1 MAGEGKKVAI
11 GIDLGTT
18 YSCVAVWR
26 HDNIEII
33 GNDQGNR
40 ITPSYVAFTDSQR
53 MIGDSAFNVAA
64 SNPTNTVF
72 DAKRLIG
79 RKFCDPIVQS
89 DMKLWPFKV
98 SSGFNDKPMIVIN
111 YNDEEKHFAAEEI
124 SSMVLTKM
132 REIAEAYLGSTMNDV
147 VITVPAY
154 FNNSQRQATRDAGV
168 IAGLNVMRILN
179 EPTAA
184 AIAYGLNKKPFNHGL
199 RHVFIFDLG
208 GGTLDVSVLTFEKE
222 NIDIK
227 AIAGDTHL
235 GGQDFDYTMVNHCMM
250 EFMRKHKIDISGD
263 PRALRRLKSAC
274 EKAKRILSSNTETII
289 EIECLY
295 QGVDFYLP
303 ISRAKFEELNKNY
316 FNKCM
321 EIVEKCLIDSGV
333 DKSRIQDV
341 VLVGGST
348 RIVKL
353 QELLSD
359 FFEGKELC
367 NSINADEVV
376 AYGAA
381 VHASM
386 LSGEIS
392 EKVQDLVLREVIP
405 LSLGLEVIGG
415 IMKTMIPRNTMFPTN
430 MEEVFTTQFHNQIN
444 IVINVYEGERQM
456 IKDNNLLDTFEF
468 QIPPVPARVPQI
480 KINFQINDDGILHV
494 STTEEI
500 LGVNKKVKIIS
511 DKERLSKGDIKR
523 MIEEAEK
530 YKEEDK
536 RYKKKV
542 EARNALE
549 KYAYNMRNAINDK
562 DISLRLSP
570 KEKKE
575 IDEKIDLVLMWLNVS
590 VIAEQHDFEKYQKLL
605 SSVFDPIIIKM
616 IKDDEGS
623 SVQQGTVVKNKKK
636 RRWFLLLAKYTMQI
650 VYTAATGD
658 ITGLTSSI
666 IGDYCSSNSKNIL

>member
-1 MAGEGKKVAI
+1 
-11 GIDLGTT
+11 
-18 YSCVAVWR
+18 
-26 HDNIEII
+26 
-33 GNDQGNR
+33 
-40 ITPSYVAFTDSQR
+40 
-53 MIGDSAFNVAA
+53 
-64 SNPTNTVF
+64 
-72 DAKRLIG
+72 
-79 RKFCDPIVQS
+79 
-89 DMKLWPFKV
+89 MKLWPFKV
-98 SSGFNDKPMIVIN
+98 NSGFNDKPMIVVN

-132 REIAEAYLGSTMNDV
+132 REIAEAYLGTTVNDA

-184 AIAYGLNKKPFNHGL
+184 AIAYGLSKKPFNYGL
-199 RHVFIFDLG
+199 RHGFIFDLG

-222 NIDIK
+222 NIHIK

-235 GGQDFDYTMVNHCMM
+235 GGEDFDYTMVNHCMM
-250 EFMRKHKIDISGD
+250 EFMRKHKIDISGE

-274 EKAKRILSSNTETII
+274 EKAKRILSSNTETTI

-295 QGVDFYLP
+295 QGIDFYLP
-303 ISRAKFEELNKNY
+303 ISRAKFEELNKNH

-341 VLVGGST
+341 ILVGGST

-353 QELLSD
+353 QNLLSD

-444 IVINVYEGERQM
+444 IAINVYEGERQM
-456 IKDNNLLDTFEF
+456 IRDNNLLGTFKF
-468 QIPPVPARVPQI
+468 QIPPVPAGVPQF

-494 STTEEI
+494 STTEET

-511 DKERLSKGDIKR
+511 DKERLSKGDITR

-562 DISLRLSP
+562 EISLKLSS

-575 IDEKIDLVLMWLNVS
+575 IDEKIDLVLMWLDVS
-590 VIAEQHDFEKYQKLL
+590 VVAEQHDFEKYQRLL

-623 SVQQGTVVKNKKK
+623 SVQQGLVVKNKKK
-636 RRWFLLLAKYTMQI
+636 RHWLLLFAKYTMQI
-650 VYTAATGD
+650 VYSAATGD

-666 IGDYCSSNSKNIL
+666 IHEFAK

>member
-1 MAGEGKKVAI
+1 
-11 GIDLGTT
+11 
-18 YSCVAVWR
+18 
-26 HDNIEII
+26 
-33 GNDQGNR
+33 
-40 ITPSYVAFTDSQR
+40 
-53 MIGDSAFNVAA
+53 
-64 SNPTNTVF
+64 
-72 DAKRLIG
+72 
-79 RKFCDPIVQS
+79 
-89 DMKLWPFKV
+89 MKLWPFKV
-98 SSGFNDKPMIVIN
+98 NSGFNDKPMIVVN

-132 REIAEAYLGSTMNDV
+132 REIAEAYLGSTVNDV

-168 IAGLNVMRILN
+168 IAGFNVMRILN

-184 AIAYGLNKKPFNHGL
+184 AIAYGLSKKPFNYGL

-222 NIDIK
+222 NIHIK
-227 AIAGDTHL
+227 AISGDTHL

-274 EKAKRILSSNTETII
+274 EKAKRILSSNTETTI

-303 ISRAKFEELNKNY
+303 ISRAKFEELNKNH

-353 QELLSD
+353 QKLLSD

-367 NSINADEVV
+367 KSINVDEVV

-444 IVINVYEGERQM
+444 IAINVYEGERQM
-456 IKDNNLLDTFEF
+456 IRDNNLLGTFKF
-468 QIPPVPARVPQI
+468 QIPPVPAGVPQF

-494 STTEEI
+494 STTEET

-511 DKERLSKGDIKR
+511 DKERLSKGDITR
-523 MIEEAEK
+523 TIEEAEK

-562 DISLRLSP
+562 EISLKLSS

-575 IDEKIDLVLMWLNVS
+575 IDEKIDLVLMWLDVS
-590 VIAEQHDFEKYQKLL
+590 VVAEQHDFEKYQRLL

-636 RRWFLLLAKYTMQI
+636 RHWLLLFAKYTMQI
-650 VYTAATGD
+650 VYSAATGD

-666 IGDYCSSNSKNIL
+666 IHEFAK

>member
-18 YSCVAVWR
+18 YSCVAVWKN
-26 HDNIEII
+26 DNIEII
-33 GNDQGNR
+33 VNDQGSR
-40 ITPSYVAFTDSQR
+40 ITPSYVAFKDSQR

-79 RKFCDPIVQS
+79 RKFSDPIVQS

-98 SSGFNDKPMIVIN
+98 NSGLDDKPMIVVN
-111 YNDEEKHFAAEEI
+111 YNDEEKHFSAEEI

-132 REIAEAYLGSTMNDV
+132 REIAESYLRSTVNDV

-184 AIAYGLNKKPFNHGL
+184 AIAYGLGKKPFHSGP

-222 NIDIK
+222 NIHIK
-227 AIAGDTHL
+227 AIGGDTHL
-235 GGQDFDYTMVNHCMM
+235 GGQDFDYTMVTYFMK
-250 EFMRKHKIDISGD
+250 EFLRKHKIDISGD

-274 EKAKRILSSNTETII
+274 EKAKRLLSSNTETTI
-289 EIECLY
+289 EIDCLK
-295 QGVDFYLP
+295 DCIDLCLP
-303 ISRAKFEELNKNY
+303 ISRARFEELNKNH

-321 EIVEKCLIDSGV
+321 EIVEKCLIDSKM
-333 DKSRIQDV
+333 DKSRIHDV

-348 RIVKL
+348 RIVKV
-353 QELLSD
+353 QQLLSD

-367 NSINADEVV
+367 NSINVDEVV

-392 EKVQDLVLREVIP
+392 EKVQDLKLREVIP

-415 IMKTMIPRNTMFPTN
+415 IMKIMIPRNTIFPIN
-430 MEEVFTTQFHNQIN
+430 MEEVFTTHFHNQIN
-444 IVINVYEGERQM
+444 IGINVYEGERQM
-456 IKDNNLLDTFEF
+456 IRDNNLLGTFTF
-468 QIPPVPARVPQI
+468 KIPPVPAGVPQI

-511 DKERLSKGDIKR
+511 DKERLSKEDIER
-523 MIEEAEK
+523 MIKEAEE
-530 YKEEDK
+530 YREEDQ

-542 EARNALE
+542 EARNALQ

-562 DISLRLSP
+562 EISLKLSSN
-570 KEKKE
+570 EKKE
-575 IDEKIDLVLMWLNVS
+575 IDEKIDLVLMWLDVNV
-590 VIAEQHDFEKYQKLL
+590 VAEQHDFEKFRRLL
-605 SSVFDPIIIKM
+605 SSVFDPIIMKM
-616 IKDDEGS
+616 IKDDVGS

-636 RRWFLLLAKYTMQI
+636 RRWFLLLAKYTLQI

-658 ITGLTSSI
+658 ITGITSSI
-666 IGDYCSSNSKNIL
+666 VGEFVK

>member
-1 MAGEGKKVAI
+1 
-11 GIDLGTT
+11 
-18 YSCVAVWR
+18 
-26 HDNIEII
+26 
-33 GNDQGNR
+33 
-40 ITPSYVAFTDSQR
+40 
-53 MIGDSAFNVAA
+53 
-64 SNPTNTVF
+64 
-72 DAKRLIG
+72 
-79 RKFCDPIVQS
+79 
-89 DMKLWPFKV
+89 MKLWPFKV

-132 REIAEAYLGSTMNDV
+132 REIAEAYLGSTVNDV

-222 NIDIK
+222 NINIK

-303 ISRAKFEELNKNY
+303 ISRAKFEELNMNY

-575 IDEKIDLVLMWLNVS
+575 IDEKIDMVLMWLNVS
-590 VIAEQHDFEKYQKLL
+590 VVAEQHDFEKYQKLL

>member
-1 MAGEGKKVAI
+1 
-11 GIDLGTT
+11 
-18 YSCVAVWR
+18 
-26 HDNIEII
+26 
-33 GNDQGNR
+33 
-40 ITPSYVAFTDSQR
+40 
-53 MIGDSAFNVAA
+53 
-64 SNPTNTVF
+64 
-72 DAKRLIG
+72 
-79 RKFCDPIVQS
+79 
-89 DMKLWPFKV
+89 
-98 SSGFNDKPMIVIN
+98 
-111 YNDEEKHFAAEEI
+111 
-124 SSMVLTKM
+124 
-132 REIAEAYLGSTMNDV
+132 
-147 VITVPAY
+147 
-154 FNNSQRQATRDAGV
+154 
-168 IAGLNVMRILN
+168 MRILN

-184 AIAYGLNKKPFNHGL
+184 AIAYSLSKKPFNYGL

-222 NIDIK
+222 NIHIK

-274 EKAKRILSSNTETII
+274 EKAKRILSSNTETTI

-303 ISRAKFEELNKNY
+303 ISRAKFEELNKNH

-341 VLVGGST
+341 ILVGGST

-353 QELLSD
+353 QNLLSD

-392 EKVQDLVLREVIP
+392 EKVKDLQLREVIP

-444 IVINVYEGERQM
+444 IAINVYEGERQM
-456 IKDNNLLDTFEF
+456 IRDNNLLGTFKF
-468 QIPPVPARVPQI
+468 QIPPVPAGVPQF

-494 STTEEI
+494 STTEET

-511 DKERLSKGDIKR
+511 DKERLSKGDITR

-549 KYAYNMRNAINDK
+549 KYAYNIRNAINDK
-562 DISLRLSP
+562 EISLKLSP

-575 IDEKIDLVLMWLNVS
+575 IDEKIDLVLMWLDVS
-590 VIAEQHDFEKYQKLL
+590 VVAEQHDFEKYQRLL